1 MAVRGAGAEDL
12 GPDGPGESSEA
23 DQARVGRGGG
33 CHTEA
38 SMRILVTGAAGF
50 VGSRLSRRLDDG
62 LSAMA
67 AWATA

>member
-23 DQARVGRGGG
+23 DRASVGSVGG

-38 SMRILVTGAAGF
+38 PMRFLVTGAAGF
-50 VGSRLSRRLDDG
+50 VGSHLSRRLVDDG
-62 LSAMA
+62 LSAVA
-67 AWATA
+67 AA